1 MWKSKKIAE
10 NLENSEHPL
19 YEVYNGPVY
28 RKSKNKLIFYV
39 PSEIRVHVI
48 KASHDD
54 MGHLDVERT
63 LELIKRLLVSKIEEV
78 CEKIY

>member
-1 MWKSKKIAE
+1 MEIKKIAE

-19 YEVYNGPVY
+19 YEVHNGPVY

-39 PSEIRVHVI
+39 PSEIRGHVI
-48 KASHDD
+48 KATHDY
-54 MGHLDVERT
+54 MGHLGVERT
-63 LELIKRLLVSKIEEV
+63 LELIKRLMVSTIEGV